1 LRIAWK
7 DCAKSP
13 MFFHGALLL
22 SSRWQASSLYSL
34 RGFPRVERMAAS
46 IDLLRNRFQPR
57 VASSAFQP
65 FDEWRELLRPR
76 FAVGFSL

>member
-1 LRIAWK
+1 
-7 DCAKSP
+7 

-57 VASSAFQP
+57 VASRAFQP
-65 FDEWRELLRPR
+65 FSHSTNGANCFGPGLL
-76 FAVGFSL
+76 